1 MSRAPHGTSCPS
13 TSAITATRRRASE
26 TPRVG
31 IPRRTRSCEPLLRS
45 RISWATR
52 RKARDTSPELITTR
66 AVSADWSAERPSDG
80 GTESGRVTAPDLLP
94 RLTGRVVKG
103 CRSNAAI
110 LALRRDDEGAR
121 HVPQLRQGGRT
132 GASDQGRLDVGE
144 PGQER
149 VDEGGRVVGRQRGR
163 QRHSLGDR
171 DDVWDQLAVD
181 DLPRSDAQ
189 DGPVDGRH
197 AVDRPT

>member
-1 MSRAPHGTSCPS
+1 MSREPHGTSCPS

-31 IPRRTRSCEPLLRS
+31 IPRRTRSCAPLLRS

-52 RKARDTSPELITTR
+52 RNARDTSPELITTR
-66 AVSADWSAERPSDG
+66 AVSAGWSAERPSDG
-80 GTESGRVTAPDLLP
+80 GTKSGRVTAPDLLP

-110 LALRRDDEGAR
+110 VAPRGDAEACR
-121 HVPQLRQGGRT
+121 HVRGYARVVRP
-132 GASDQGRLDVGE
+132 ASDQGRLDLGE
-144 PGQER
+144 PGQEP

-163 QRHSLGDR
+163 QRDSLRDG
-171 DDVWDQLAVD
+171 DDVGDQLAVD
-181 DLPRSDAQ
+181 DFPGADAQ

-197 AVDRPT
+197 AVA